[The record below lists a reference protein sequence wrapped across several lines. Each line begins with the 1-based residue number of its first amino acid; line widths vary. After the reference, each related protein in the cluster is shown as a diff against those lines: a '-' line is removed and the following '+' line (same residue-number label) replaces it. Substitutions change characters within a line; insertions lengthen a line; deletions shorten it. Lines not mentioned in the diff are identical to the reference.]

1 MLRTCRNSSKE
12 AKAIGSALFNWRQAI
27 NSLLKPL
34 TIKSAWPQVCSLGAC
49 SYASFAVPDLRLTHE
64 VLHLLE
70 AGDQH
75 DGTPAAQESR
85 KNPSLDAW

>member
-34 TIKSAWPQVCSLGAC
+34 TIKSAWPQVCSL
-49 SYASFAVPDLRLTHE
+49 PDLRLTHE